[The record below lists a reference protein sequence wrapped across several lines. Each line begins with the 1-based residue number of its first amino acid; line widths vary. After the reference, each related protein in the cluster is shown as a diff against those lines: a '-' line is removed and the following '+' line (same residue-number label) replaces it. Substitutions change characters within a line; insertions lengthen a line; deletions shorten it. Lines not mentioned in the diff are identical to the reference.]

1 MKLILL
7 KRLMRENFPELD
19 KKQVLIGKTK
29 IFLRVM
35 ASNTI
40 EKKFAEKV
48 DKYINF
54 FNILNEL
61 FLIDYG

>member
-1 MKLILL
+1 
-7 KRLMRENFPELD
+7 MRDNFPELD

-48 DKYINF
+48 KSYSLKTNR
-54 FNILNEL
+54 IL
-61 FLIDYG
+61 